1 MTRVVARAMYKE
13 WLKDDKLNLLKGWK
27 RNGLSD
33 VQVAHNM
40 GISINTLNKW
50 KRKYGQIRHALKK
63 GKVEINF
70 IVENALLEKA
80 KKGNVT
86 AMIFWLKNNWREKY
100 SDNPKSEEDKRLDK
114 ARTDKAVAEAE
125 MAKAQTENL
134 TQASDSLADK
144 MQDISTEELHEF
156 IKSLSKGDD
165 GDDKQTK

>member
-1 MTRVVARAMYKE
+1 MAKGEYKK
-13 WLKDDKLNLLKGWK
+13 WLEEDNLLLLQGWK
-27 RNGLSD
+27 RDGLTD
-33 VQVAHNM
+33 EQIAEKIGVAARTLERWKAKHSQ
-40 GISINTLNKW
+40 IS
-50 KRKYGQIRHALKK
+50 RVLKI
-63 GKVEINF
+63 GKTKANF
-70 IVENALLEKA
+70 AVENKLFQKA
-80 KKGNVT
+80 IKGNT
-86 AMIFWLKNNWREKY
+86 AAIIFWLKNNWREKY